1 MKRERVRER
10 VRERERERKQGREKE
25 GEEERDQKV
34 GASSL
39 MANLIRSCFFGFFA
53 KWQKNL
59 GAMISVFLWQV
70 F

>member
-1 MKRERVRER
+1 MKRESE
-10 VRERERERKQGREKE
+10 RERERERERGRKGERKREKK
-25 GEEERDQKV
+25 RDQKV